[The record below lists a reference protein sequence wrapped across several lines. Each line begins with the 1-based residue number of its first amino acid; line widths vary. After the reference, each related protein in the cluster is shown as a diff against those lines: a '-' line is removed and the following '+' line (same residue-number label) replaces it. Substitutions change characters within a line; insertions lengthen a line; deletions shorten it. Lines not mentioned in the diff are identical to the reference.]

1 MVYFCDSFEVMDDN
15 TTPAILPSEAALVS
29 SLSVVEAQPLDERAE
44 GYASLYE
51 DLRRR
56 LESDDIAK

>member
-1 MVYFCDSFEVMDDN
+1 MSFCGSFMGMADATEPQN
-15 TTPAILPSEAALVS
+15 TAEEAVLVS

-44 GYASLYE
+44 GYAALYE

>member
-1 MVYFCDSFEVMDDN
+1 MSNEQASVSASVEG
-15 TTPAILPSEAALVS
+15 ELVS

-44 GYASLYE
+44 GYAALYE
-51 DLRRR
+51 GLRRR

>member
-1 MVYFCDSFEVMDDN
+1 MDEN
-15 TTPAILPSEAALVS
+15 STPANEAAEAALVS

-51 DLRRR
+51 ELRRR

>member
-1 MVYFCDSFEVMDDN
+1 MDEAS
-15 TTPAILPSEAALVS
+15 TPENSASSATSEAALVS

-44 GYASLYE
+44 GYAALYE

>member
-1 MVYFCDSFEVMDDN
+1 MVFCGSFVGMTDAS
-15 TTPAILPSEAALVS
+15 TPANAANEGALVS
-29 SLSVVEAQPLDERAE
+29 SLSVVEAQPLDERAQ
-44 GYASLYE
+44 GYAALYE

>member
-1 MVYFCDSFEVMDDN
+1 MTYFCDSFEGMDDN
-15 TTPAILPSEAALVS
+15 TTSANAPVEAALVS

-44 GYASLYE
+44 GYAALYE

>member
-1 MVYFCDSFEVMDDN
+1 MNETS
-15 TTPAILPSEAALVS
+15 TPENAANEGALVS
-29 SLSVVEAQPLDERAE
+29 SLSVVEAQPLDERAQ
-44 GYASLYE
+44 GYAALYE

>member
-1 MVYFCDSFEVMDDN
+1 MNNEQ
-15 TTPAILPSEAALVS
+15 TPQGATNEAALVS
-29 SLSVVEAQPLDERAE
+29 SLTVVEAQSLDERAE
-44 GYASLYE
+44 GYAALYE

>member
-1 MVYFCDSFEVMDDN
+1 MGMTDATEPQN
-15 TTPAILPSEAALVS
+15 TAEEAVLVS

-44 GYASLYE
+44 GYAALYE

>member
-1 MVYFCDSFEVMDDN
+1 MTDAS
-15 TTPAILPSEAALVS
+15 TPANAANEGALVS
-29 SLSVVEAQPLDERAE
+29 SLSVVEAQPLDERAQ
-44 GYASLYE
+44 GYAALYE

>member
-1 MVYFCDSFEVMDDN
+1 MNNEQNSQ
-15 TTPAILPSEAALVS
+15 ALSQEAALVS
-29 SLSVVEAQPLDERAE
+29 SLTVVEAQPLDERAE
-44 GYASLYE
+44 GYSALYE